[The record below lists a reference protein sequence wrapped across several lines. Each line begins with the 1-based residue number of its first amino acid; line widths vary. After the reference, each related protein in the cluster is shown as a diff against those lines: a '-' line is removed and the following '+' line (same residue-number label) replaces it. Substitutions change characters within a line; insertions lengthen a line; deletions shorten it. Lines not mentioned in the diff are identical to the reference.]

1 MFTIQYVKDLQW
13 DNAEHTMFSCIVK
26 YEEFNE
32 EMPAGINA
40 TDPYEHIHTIWTKGN
55 AGEYGPIA
63 EFVPEPIPP
72 IVPPS
77 AQKNKDKAVRLLSE
91 SDWTA
96 TESIIDPAVS
106 NPYLT
111 NQPEFLAYRSAL
123 RDIAINPVEG
133 FLTWP
138 AKPNEVWSS

>member
-1 MFTIQYVKDLQW
+1 MFTIEYVKNLQW
-13 DNAEHTMFSCIVK
+13 ADAEHTMFSCIVK

-40 TDPYEHIHTIWTKGN
+40 TDKYAHTQEIWTKGN
-55 AGEYGPIA
+55 AGEYGVIA
-63 EFVPEPIPP
+63 EYVPEPIPP

-77 AQKNKDKAVRLLSE
+77 AQQNKDKAVRLLTE

-111 NQPEFLAYRSAL
+111 NQSEFLSYRSAL
-123 RDIAINPVEG
+123 RDIAVNPAEG
-133 FLTWP
+133 FIDFPT
-138 AKPNEVWSS
+138 KPNEVWSS